1 MGEDGNP
8 KRKVGI
14 GLDVSDQKW
23 SQKNNNKKKKKMK
36 KKKNTDSTVRNEKG
50 E

>member
-1 MGEDGNP
+1 VGEDGNP

-14 GLDVSDQKW
+14 GLDVSDEKW
-23 SQKNNNKKKKKMK
+23 FQNNNKKKKK
-36 KKKNTDSTVRNEKG
+36 NSDSTVRNENG

>member
-23 SQKNNNKKKKKMK
+23 SQKNNNNKKK